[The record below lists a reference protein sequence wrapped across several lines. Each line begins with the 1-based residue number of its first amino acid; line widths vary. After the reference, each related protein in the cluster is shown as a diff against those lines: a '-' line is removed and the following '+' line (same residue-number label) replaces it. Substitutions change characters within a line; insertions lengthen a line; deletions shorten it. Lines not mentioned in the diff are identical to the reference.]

1 MIHAGD
7 LKIRALSPDDAVHLV
22 KWLSDERVLA
32 YYEGRDRPHDES
44 LVQQSFFPE
53 DDSETR
59 CLILYTD
66 KPIGYAQFYPL
77 DTLEK
82 QLYGYVKDVVVYGMD
97 QFIGEPAY
105 WNSGIGTQLVTAILH
120 YLHKEKRVQK
130 VAIDP
135 QAWNERAL
143 RCYEKCGFRKVK
155 KLPLHEWHEGSMRD
169 CWLMEWT
176 SPADMTRD

>member
-7 LKIRALSPDDAVHLV
+7 LKIRALSPNDTAHLV

-53 DDSETR
+53 DDGETR
-59 CLILYTD
+59 CLVLYAD

-77 DTLEK
+77 DAPEK
-82 QLYGYVKDVVVYGMD
+82 QLYGYAKDDVVYGMD

-105 WNSGIGTQLVTAILH
+105 WNRGIGTQLVTAILH
-120 YLHKEKRVQK
+120 YLHTEKQAQK

-135 QAWNERAL
+135 QAWNKRAL

-155 KLPLHEWHEGSMRD
+155 ELPLHEWHEGSMRD
-169 CWLMEWT
+169 CWLMEWIV
-176 SPADMTRD
+176 PAD